1 MNYSISWTENSRNAL
16 ERLPILV
23 QRAIVKKVDEAA
35 TNPAHYFT
43 KLVGRDEY
51 KLRVGDY
58 RILTDI
64 QQGKLIILVL
74 EIGHRK
80 NIYD

>member
-1 MNYSISWTENSRNAL
+1 MKYSISWTENSHKEL

-35 TNPAHYFT
+35 ASPAHYFT
-43 KLVGRDEY
+43 KLVGREEY

-58 RILTDI
+58 RVLADI

-74 EIGHRK
+74 EVGHRK
-80 NIYD
+80 NVYD

>member
-1 MNYSISWTENSRNAL
+1 MKYAISWTENSVKEL

-23 QRAIVKKVDEAA
+23 RRAIVKKVDEAA
-35 TNPAHYFT
+35 ANPSHYFT
-43 KLVGRDEY
+43 KLVGREEY

-58 RILTDI
+58 RVLVGI
-64 QQGKLIILVL
+64 QQSKLIILVL